1 MSKELTSENIK
12 KCIDE
17 AYELL
22 KRFENDDTEQMLS
35 EEELKKLLQR
45 NREIPE
51 GYIGIPSRRKGDE

>member
-1 MSKELTSENIK
+1 MSKELTSEDIM

-22 KRFENDDTEQMLS
+22 KREPDDTEQMLS

-51 GYIGIPSRRKGDE
+51 GYIGIPSRRRW